1 MESRYTIAT
10 KNRVEMDYE
19 QFRYAPDRLPL
30 TSAKFQLEHA
40 GTDHHFYHHHHYSSP
55 PSQKSC
61 AVVTLLL
68 HFCYTVVTLLLHKGH
83 VMLRD
88 VRSAKDA
95 RVKDFYPDEWY
106 CTMLLH
112 CCYIVVTLFLR
123 CCTLLP
129 LLLYYCYAVVTLFSY
144 LCHTFVLRNG
154 RQRTLLDIVDAK
166 ESCLVVAPTSSG
178 KTFISYYAMKQVP

>member
-1 MESRYTIAT
+1 MDPSNYGPAVHVFQLAHDIFRRYLLSLSPEDVKYICEAAMCMLGFEDAAKEMESRYTIAT

-40 GTDHHFYHHHHYSSP
+40 G
-55 PSQKSC
+55 
-61 AVVTLLL
+61 
-68 HFCYTVVTLLLHKGH
+68 H

-95 RVKDFYPDEWY
+95 RVKDFYPDEW
-106 CTMLLH
+106 
-112 CCYIVVTLFLR
+112 
-123 CCTLLP
+123 
-129 LLLYYCYAVVTLFSY
+129 
-144 LCHTFVLRNG
+144 
-154 RQRTLLDIVDAK
+154 QRTLLDIVDAK

-178 KTFISYYAMKQVP
+178 KTFISYYAMKQVIAPITTVTPLSHQCNTIVTPL